1 MIRKLRS
8 ADLETVL
15 TLWREGNLQAHP
27 FIPPE
32 YWLSHESEVRTQLP
46 QADVFVWEENGEIL
60 GFLGLWE
67 EYIAGVFVR
76 CDTRSRG
83 IGAALMYFVKARH
96 RRLTLR
102 VYRRNTRALAFYR
115 REQFSVQNMQCDP
128 ETGELEYEMVW
139 TADKEFLPQ
148 DSPIEFDRKI

>member
-1 MIRKLRS
+1 MIRKLRP

-46 QADVFVWEENGEIL
+46 QADVFVWEENGEVL

-67 EYIAGVFVR
+67 QDIAGLFVR
-76 CDTRSRG
+76 SGARSRG
-83 IGAALMYFVKARH
+83 IGKALLGFAKMNH

-102 VYRRNTRALAFYR
+102 VYLRNTRAFAFYR
-115 REQFSVQNMQCDP
+115 REGFFPVETQIDP
-128 ETGELEYEMVW
+128 ETGETEYKMVCNR
-139 TADKEFLPQ
+139 EESL
-148 DSPIEFDRKI
+148 